1 MVLGT
6 ESGVWGRSL
15 GSGGRCQGPTS
26 LQQGAHQVRVVGQ
39 RGVVQRRA
47 ATEAGTAAESPAELV
62 LPGHQH
68 WGGERGEGV
77 RQGAESETGGR
88 SQRQVCRSFHHRPA
102 PPPPSTLPCIS

>member
-1 MVLGT
+1 MVLGR

-47 ATEAGTAAESPAELV
+47 ATEAGAAAESPAELV

-68 WGGERGEGV
+68 
-77 RQGAESETGGR
+77 
-88 SQRQVCRSFHHRPA
+88 
-102 PPPPSTLPCIS
+102 